1 MTVVNFQ
8 LTSDKRVKR
17 YQEQILCDKLK
28 KAEWTQK
35 LNYAICAFRTIITT
49 IMMMAKSKDPSFV
62 HAGEQIKEQIL
73 YAPEYREIIPKLF
86 KDFK

>member
-1 MTVVNFQ
+1 M
-8 LTSDKRVKR
+8 
-17 YQEQILCDKLK
+17 
-28 KAEWTQK
+28 
-35 LNYAICAFRTIITT
+35 NYAICAFRTIITT
-49 IMMMAKSKDPSFV
+49 VMMMAKSKDPRIV

>member
-1 MTVVNFQ
+1 
-8 LTSDKRVKR
+8 
-17 YQEQILCDKLK
+17 
-28 KAEWTQK
+28 
-35 LNYAICAFRTIITT
+35 
-49 IMMMAKSKDPSFV
+49 MAKSKDPSIV